1 MKVPRLRRSGV
12 SKKWTQAEPM
22 RWVGTR
28 LPEKVPGKSQGGFV
42 GGEAVL
48 TQNPRPTVRK
58 EQCLY
63 FVGLGRLRFD
73 GEPG

>member
-28 LPEKVPGKSQGGFV
+28 LPEKVPAKAREVLSGVKRSSPRTPALLSEKS
-42 GGEAVL
+42 E
-48 TQNPRPTVRK
+48 
-58 EQCLY
+58 CLY
-63 FVGLGRLRFD
+63 SSDWVG
-73 GEPG
+73 